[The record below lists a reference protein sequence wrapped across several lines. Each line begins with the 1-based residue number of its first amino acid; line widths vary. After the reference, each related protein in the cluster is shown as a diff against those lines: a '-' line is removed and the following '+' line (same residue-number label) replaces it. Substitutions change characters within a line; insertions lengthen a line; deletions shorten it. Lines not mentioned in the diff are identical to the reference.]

1 MEGSGKKAPKA
12 KRIQAGNIHV
22 CIRGNCRRVVFLD
35 EQDKIEFLRRC
46 NTAAKQFNT
55 IIEAFVIMDNHVHL
69 QVITT
74 QLTLFVSRVLNGY
87 SYWYNRKYSLSDKLF
102 RTPFMSY
109 CKYSEEWIINSML
122 YIMNNPVRA
131 FICSHPSEYI
141 WSSYNFLF
149 HRQNTIAKYIQ
160 IDTSLIYRHFK
171 NRSELDEAI
180 KNCPSSSKNDKDRLA
195 KMQYPEQVIFS
206 SRSRISLQEILSHLS
221 TILNGKNLYNLEK
234 KELEKTVQQLRKL
247 TGASYTQLSVVFSES
262 SEFIRRA
269 CTQK

>member
-1 MEGSGKKAPKA
+1 MEGFEKKAPKT

-35 EQDKIEFLRRC
+35 EQDKIEFLRKC

-74 QLTLFVSRVLNGY
+74 QLSLFVSRVLNGY
-87 SYWYNRKYSLSDKLF
+87 SFWYNRKYSMSDKLF

-160 IDTSLIYRHFK
+160 IDTSLIYRYFK
-171 NRSELDEAI
+171 NRRELDEAI
-180 KNCPSSSKNDKDRLA
+180 KNCLSSATNDKDRLA
-195 KMQYPEQVIFS
+195 KMQHPDQAIFS
-206 SRSRISLQEILSHLS
+206 SRSRISLQEILPHLS
-221 TILNGKNLYNLEK
+221 TILNGKNLYTLERE
-234 KELEKTVQQLRKL
+234 ELEKIILQIREL
-247 TGASYTQLSVVFSES
+247 TGASYTQLSIVFSES
-262 SEFIRRA
+262 SEFIRRVY
-269 CTQK
+269 TRR